1 MYRNILVATD
11 GSDLSFKAVRAALRL
26 GRDFDATVTAVNVQ
40 PPYQPAVA
48 VEVPAAFLH
57 NPQQVEAE
65 ALSHSQTI
73 LAEVTRMAEG
83 AGMECQTETIFDV
96 SVHQGVIATARKL
109 RADLIVMA
117 SHGRGSIGQLLL
129 GSETS
134 KVLEECQIPVLVH
147 R

>member
-11 GSDLSFKAVRAALRL
+11 GSELANKAVKAALRL
-26 GRDFDATVTAVNVQ
+26 ARDFDAKVTALNVQ

-57 NPQQVEAE
+57 NPEEVEAE
-65 ALSHSQTI
+65 ARSQSEAI
-73 LAEVTRMAEG
+73 LQRVRQSADCLGVKVD
-83 AGMECQTETIFDV
+83 TETLFES
-96 SVHQGVIATARKL
+96 SVHRGVIATARRV

-117 SHGRGSIGQLLL
+117 SHGRGGLRNLLL

-134 KVLEECQIPVLVH
+134 KVLEHCQIPVLVH

>member
-11 GSDLSFKAVRAALRL
+11 GSELASKAVRAALRL
-26 GRDFDATVTAVNVQ
+26 ARDFGSQVTAVNIQ

-57 NPQQVEAE
+57 NPEEVEAE
-65 ALSHSQTI
+65 ARSQSESI
-73 LAEVTRMAEG
+73 LAGVVEIAEPMG
-83 AGMECQTETIFDV
+83 ISCSTETVFDV
-96 SVHQGVIATARKL
+96 SVHQGVIATARRV

-117 SHGRGSIGQLLL
+117 SHGRGGLKNLLL

-134 KVLEECQIPVLVH
+134 KVLAHCQIPVLVH

>member
-1 MYRNILVATD
+1 MYRIILVATD
-11 GSDLSFKAVRAALRL
+11 GSELSSKAVKAALRL
-26 GRDFDATVTAVNVQ
+26 ANNFNAQLVALNVQ

-57 NPQQVEAE
+57 NPEEIEAE
-65 ALSHSQTI
+65 ARQQSEAI
-73 LAEVTRMAEG
+73 LLDVAQQAQKLGVA
-83 AGMECQTETIFDV
+83 CQTETLFDV
-96 SVHQGVIATARKL
+96 SIHQGVISTAKQC

-117 SHGRGSIGQLLL
+117 SHGRSGLKNLIL

-134 KVLEECQIPVLVH
+134 KVLEHCQIPVLVH

>member
-1 MYRNILVATD
+1 MYRTILVATD
-11 GSDLSFKAVRAALRL
+11 GSDLSSKAVKAALRL
-26 GRDFDATVTAVNVQ
+26 ASDFGAKLIALNVQ

-57 NPQQVEAE
+57 NPEEIEAE
-65 ALSHSQTI
+65 ARKQSEQI
-73 LAEVTRMAEG
+73 LQGVADEAARMG
-83 AGMECQTETIFDV
+83 VSCQTETLFDV
-96 SVHQGVIATARKL
+96 SIHQGVISTAKQH

-117 SHGRGSIGQLLL
+117 SHGRSGLKNLIL

-134 KVLEECQIPVLVH
+134 KVLEHCQIPVLVH

>member
-1 MYRNILVATD
+1 MYRSILVATD
-11 GSDLSFKAVRAALRL
+11 GSELSTKAVKAALRL
-26 GRDFDATVTAVNVQ
+26 ARHFDAQVTALNVQ

-57 NPQQVEAE
+57 NPEEVEAE
-65 ALSHSQTI
+65 ARSQSIAI
-73 LAEVTRMAEG
+73 LEEVAATAERLGVT
-83 AGMECQTETIFDV
+83 CHVETLFDM
-96 SVHQGVIATARKL
+96 SVHQGVISTAKKV

-117 SHGRGSIGQLLL
+117 SHGRGGLKSLLL

-134 KVLEECQIPVLVH
+134 KVLEHCQIPVLVH